1 MTRSVIRAVFDT
13 NILISGHFWRG
24 VPHQCVLA
32 AEAGLVVLIF
42 TEPTISEFR
51 DKLAS
56 KFRRS
61 ATEVATVVSRLN
73 AYAEH
78 VPARSGSGWVP
89 EDPADDKFIDAALAG
104 SASIIVSGDRHLL
117 DLGTVEGIDIL
128 TARQFVERLPAR
140 SEGADGHTN

>member
-78 VPARSGSGWVP
+78 VSARSGSGWVP

-128 TARQFVERLPAR
+128 TARQFLERLPAR